1 MVDGQGAP
9 GQQYFGP
16 RKYWV
21 AELLPPYNRG
31 VIGPANQIRS
41 SPLLAR
47 PTSASPLPDDR
58 LRIGVDPLPSWT
70 GV

>member
-31 VIGPANQIRS
+31 VMGPANQIRS
-41 SPLLAR
+41 R
-47 PTSASPLPDDR
+47 PR
-58 LRIGVDPLPSWT
+58 
-70 GV
+70 